1 MFKTVKQFIRKSLF
15 RPVLILA
22 FTLFTPC
29 SLQAKTLVLVHGYLS
44 DASIWN
50 TSGFSQVLKR
60 NGFVQG
66 DTYNFNPWGMMIPRP
81 IASNIDAFY
90 RVELPSQTNLQT
102 QEGILLQYLQ
112 HLFAQ
117 RQEPLTLVGHS
128 AGGLVARLFL
138 LDPKAV
144 PVNGLITIATPHLG
158 TPTADLAYLA
168 GNSPIGMMM
177 SMAGEQTLQDSRG
190 LLSDLK
196 EEKPGNFLFWMNRQP
211 YPDIHYASI
220 VRKNTTPAKPNKFDF
235 IVPAYSQNMNNVQS
249 LRGRSSVAI
258 TTANHALSYKDAF
271 VILDILKQ
279 IKTFA
284 RIR

>member
-1 MFKTVKQFIRKSLF
+1 MFNTVKRFIRESLF
-15 RPVLILA
+15 GPILIFA
-22 FTLFTPC
+22 FSFFTPL

-66 DTYNFNPWGMMIPRP
+66 DTYNFNTWGMMVPRP

-90 RVELPSQTNLQT
+90 CVELPSQTNLQT

-112 HLFAQ
+112 HLFVQ

-177 SMAGEQTLQDSRG
+177 SMAGEKTLQDSRG

-196 EEKPGNFLFWMNRQP
+196 EEKLGNFLFWMNRQS
-211 YPDIHYASI
+211 YPDILYASI
-220 VRKNTTPAKPNKFDF
+220 IRNNATPTKPNKYDF
-235 IVPAYSQNMNNVQS
+235 VVPAYSQDMNNVWS
-249 LRGRSSVAI
+249 LRGRSGVAI
-258 TTANHALSYKDAF
+258 TTANHALSYKDGL
-271 VILDILKQ
+271 VVLDILK
-279 IKTFA
+279 
-284 RIR
+284 

>member
-1 MFKTVKQFIRKSLF
+1 MFQTLKQYFKNGLFKPFFVVSLF
-15 RPVLILA
+15 I
-22 FTLFTPC
+22 FTPL

-50 TSGFSQVLKR
+50 TSGFSQVLER

-66 DTYNFNPWGMMIPRP
+66 GTYNFNPWGMMVPRP
-81 IASNIDAFY
+81 IAPNFNAFY

-168 GNSPIGMMM
+168 NASPLGIVF
-177 SMAGEQTLQDSRG
+177 SMVGEDTLHDSRG

-196 EEKPGNFLFWMNRQP
+196 EEKQGNFLFWVNRRP
-211 YPDIHYASI
+211 YPNIHYASI
-220 VRKNTTPAKPNKFDF
+220 IRKNETPTQPNKYDF
-235 IVPAYSQNMNNVQS
+235 IVPAYSQDMNNVLS
-249 LRGRSSVAI
+249 LRGRSGVAI
-258 TTANHALSYKDAF
+258 TTANHTLNHKDGF
-271 VILDILKQ
+271 VVLDILKQ
-279 IKTFA
+279 VK
-284 RIR
+284 

>member
-1 MFKTVKQFIRKSLF
+1 MFQAFKKYFKNGLFKPFFVFSLF
-15 RPVLILA
+15 I
-22 FTLFTPC
+22 FTPL

-50 TSGFSQVLKR
+50 TSGFSQVLER

-66 DTYNFNPWGMMIPRP
+66 DTYNFNPWGMMVPRP
-81 IASNIDAFY
+81 IASNFDAFY

-112 HLFAQ
+112 HLFSQ
-117 RQEPLTLVGHS
+117 RQEPLTLIGHS

-168 GNSPIGMMM
+168 GNSPIGMII

-196 EEKPGNFLFWMNRQP
+196 EEKSGNFLFWMNRQP
-211 YPDIHYASI
+211 YPNIHYASI
-220 VRKNTTPAKPNKFDF
+220 VRKNETISKPKRFDF
-235 IVPAYSQNMNNVQS
+235 IVPTLSQDMNNILS
-249 LRGRSSVAI
+249 LKGRSGVAI
-258 TTANHALSYKDAF
+258 TIDNHALSHKDAL
-271 VILDILKQ
+271 VVLDILTQ
-279 IKTFA
+279 IK
-284 RIR
+284 